1 MNGNGNVNHIS
12 MEAQNIYRKAVEFE
26 QRGKHETALS
36 YLRQAVTIA
45 PKFALAFNELGNCLC
60 AMGREREALVKYE
73 KAIAIDPG
81 FSEARRNRDSI
92 LRGKDENLRI

>member
-1 MNGNGNVNHIS
+1 VNQIS
-12 MEAQNIYRKAVEFE
+12 VEAQFIYRKAVEFA
-26 QRGKHETALS
+26 QLGNHETALN

-45 PKFALAFNELGNCLC
+45 PRFSKAFNELGNCLS
-60 AMGREREALVKYE
+60 AMGREREALAKYE

-92 LRGKDENLRI
+92 LRGQDEDSP

>member
-1 MNGNGNVNHIS
+1 VDRKGIMNQIPV
-12 MEAQNIYRKAVEFE
+12 EAQYIYRKAIEFE
-26 QRGKHETALS
+26 QRGKHETALN

-45 PKFALAFNELGNCLC
+45 PRFSKAFNELGNCLC
-60 AMGREREALVKYE
+60 ALGRQREALVKYE

-92 LRGKDENLRI
+92 LRGQDGNLRI